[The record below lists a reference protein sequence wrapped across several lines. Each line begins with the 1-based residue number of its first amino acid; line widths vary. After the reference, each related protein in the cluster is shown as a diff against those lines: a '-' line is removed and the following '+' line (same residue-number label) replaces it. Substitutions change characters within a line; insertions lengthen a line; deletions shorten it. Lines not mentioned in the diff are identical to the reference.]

1 MLLNVFFIC
10 DVITFLWCDTFFCE
24 CSFVLTQFMSA
35 VGPTEYI
42 FAVWFVC
49 CAVHSEQADE
59 SLTTG
64 CLKLDDDNEFPAIG
78 QSAVIY

>member
-1 MLLNVFFIC
+1 
-10 DVITFLWCDTFFCE
+10 
-24 CSFVLTQFMSA
+24 MSA